1 MCLTPE
7 EVSQL
12 VQEVNEIGKENR
24 EEWLKEVEDR
34 KDENNNND

>member
-12 VQEVNEIGKENR
+12 VQEVNEIGKTLDR
-24 EEWLKEVEDR
+24 EEWLKEVG
-34 KDENNNND
+34 DEVQEV